1 MLIANL
7 ISNMLVSGDFSNY
20 FSKLPSA
27 LESPEPIVVAEGP
40 FERESRI
47 DGEER
52 GCVPVTVMVVRD
64 VSADAESV
72 AIAAELW
79 LRSCDW
85 ERNGEAGYWRIVGID
100 TSAPF
105 LKVRDSSGRYVWQF
119 GVNVKVVREI

>member
-1 MLIANL
+1 MLVANL

-27 LESPEPIVVAEGP
+27 LECAEPIVVAEGA

-52 GCVPVTVMVVRD
+52 GIVPVTAMVVRD

-72 AIAAELW
+72 AIAAERW

-85 ERNGEAGYWRIVGID
+85 EQNSEAGHWRIVGID

-105 LKVRDSSGRYVWQF
+105 LKARDSSGRYVWQF
-119 GVNVKVVREI
+119 GVDVKVVREI